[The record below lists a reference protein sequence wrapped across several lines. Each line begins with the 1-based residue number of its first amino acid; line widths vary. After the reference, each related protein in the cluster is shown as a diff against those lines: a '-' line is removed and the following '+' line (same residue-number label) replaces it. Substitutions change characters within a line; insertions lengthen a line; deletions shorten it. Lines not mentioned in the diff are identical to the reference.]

1 MYVGQVQQTH
11 ADTDEPLSAV
21 LQELLGT
28 LTVVLLSSSMSA
40 VHATATEVLTE
51 AATADVEIAGLV
63 IAVGLLGAGIMLR
76 VRSDRAGAA
85 IFGTLGFAFAVVV
98 LAVAVHSNGWLT
110 SADAPVAAWFV
121 DHRTPALDDL
131 ALAVT
136 TAGGPAE
143 TAALGLVVAVLLV
156 WRTKRYGPALV
167 MLATVGS
174 ASMLC
179 TIVKLVVGRERPP
192 QSIQLML
199 ETDFSFPS
207 GHVTGTAALS
217 LMLALLAGTR
227 RSRAVR
233 TLFLGIAVAIVV
245 AVACTRMYLGVHWL
259 TDVLA
264 GALLAACAVTLGS
277 YALHRLDS
285 GGATDATPPRL
296 LMNRISL

>member
-1 MYVGQVQQTH
+1 MTQVQQTH
-11 ADTDEPLSAV
+11 SGTDEPLSAV
-21 LQELLGT
+21 LQELLYT
-28 LTVVLLSSSMSA
+28 LIGVLLSSSMSA
-40 VHATATEVLTE
+40 VHATAAEALTE

-63 IAVGLLGAGIMLR
+63 IAVGLLAAGIMLR
-76 VRSDRAGAA
+76 IRSDRTGAT
-85 IFGTLGFAFAVVV
+85 ILGTLGFAFAVVV
-98 LAVAVHSNGWLT
+98 LAVAVHTNGWLT
-110 SADAPVAAWFV
+110 KADAPVAAWFV
-121 DHRTPALDDL
+121 DHRTHALDDL

-143 TAALGLVVAVLLV
+143 TAALGLVVAVLIV

-167 MLATVGS
+167 MLATVAS

-179 TIVKLVVGRERPP
+179 TIVKLIVGRERPP

-217 LMLALLAGTR
+217 LMLALLAGIH
-227 RSRAVR
+227 RSRGVR
-233 TLFLGIAVAIVV
+233 ALLLGIALAVTV

-259 TDVLA
+259 TDVVA
-264 GALLAACAVTLGS
+264 GALLAACAVTLGG

-285 GGATDATPPRL
+285 AGAFDATPPRL

>member
-1 MYVGQVQQTH
+1 MR
-11 ADTDEPLSAV
+11 
-21 LQELLGT
+21 
-28 LTVVLLSSSMSA
+28 VLLSSSITA
-40 VHATATEVLTE
+40 VHETATEVFTE

-63 IAVGLLGAGIMLR
+63 IALGLIAVGTMLR
-76 VRSDRAGAA
+76 MRFDRAGAT
-85 IFGTLGFAFAVVV
+85 IFSALGYALAVMV
-98 LAVAVHSNGWLT
+98 LAVAVRSDGWLT
-110 SADAPVAAWFV
+110 GADAPVTAWFV
-121 DHRTPALDDL
+121 DHRSPRFDDL
-131 ALAVT
+131 AVAVT

-143 TAALGLVVAVLLV
+143 TAALGLVVAVILV

-167 MLATVGS
+167 MLVTVAS

-179 TIVKLVVGRERPP
+179 TIVKLSVGRERPP

-207 GHVTGTAALS
+207 GHVTGTAALLS
-217 LMLALLAGTR
+217 MLALIAGTR

-233 TLFLGIAVAIVV
+233 TIVLGIAVALTV

-259 TDVLA
+259 TDVCA
-264 GALLAACAVTLGS
+264 GALLAACAVTVGG

-285 GGATDATPPRL
+285 GDVTESTPPRL

>member
-1 MYVGQVQQTH
+1 MTQVQQTLTV
-11 ADTDEPLSAV
+11 ADEPLSAV

-28 LTVVLLSSSMSA
+28 LIAVLLSSSMSA
-40 VHATATEVLTE
+40 VHATATEVFTE
-51 AATADVEIAGLV
+51 AATADVEIAGMV
-63 IAVGLLGAGIMLR
+63 IAVGLLGAGTMFR
-76 VRSDRAGAA
+76 VRSDRAAA
-85 IFGTLGFAFAVVV
+85 TIFGALGFAFAVVV

-110 SADAPVAAWFV
+110 RSDAPVAAWFV
-121 DHRTPALDDL
+121 DHRTRALDEL

-179 TIVKLVVGRERPP
+179 TIVKLIVGRERPP

-217 LMLALLAGTR
+217 LMLALIAGIH
-227 RSRAVR
+227 RSRGVR
-233 TLFLGIAVAIVV
+233 ALFLGIALAVTV

-277 YALHRLDS
+277 YVLHRLDS
-285 GGATDATPPRL
+285 GGDATDATPPRL

>member
-1 MYVGQVQQTH
+1 MTQVQQTH
-11 ADTDEPLSAV
+11 SGTDEPLSAV
-21 LQELLGT
+21 LQELLYT
-28 LTVVLLSSSMSA
+28 LIGVLLSSSMSA

-76 VRSDRAGAA
+76 IRSDRTGAT
-85 IFGTLGFAFAVVV
+85 ILGTLGFAFAVVV
-98 LAVAVHSNGWLT
+98 LAVAVHTNGWLT
-110 SADAPVAAWFV
+110 KSDAPVAAWFV
-121 DHRTPALDDL
+121 DHRTHALDDL

-143 TAALGLVVAVLLV
+143 TAALGLVVAVLIV

-167 MLATVGS
+167 MLATVAS

-179 TIVKLVVGRERPP
+179 TIVKLIVGRERPP
-192 QSIQLML
+192 QSTQLML

-259 TDVLA
+259 TDVVA
-264 GALLAACAVTLGS
+264 GALLAACAVTLGG
-277 YALHRLDS
+277 YALHRVDS
-285 GGATDATPPRL
+285 GGTTDAAPPRL